1 MIAQVNAIVDA
12 LPRVDIPA
20 GWVDFVVK
28 RPQPHFIGPLF
39 TRDPAQISEI
49 QVLMAMMAIRG
60 LYAEYGVHRLNHG
73 IVRVHVVRRSPATAG
88 AAFGM
93 ALTVVLS
100 TVIVPQFDAQWATP
114 SLEDELV
121 GDHVRSMGM
130 GPLIEVA
137 SSDRHTVK
145 PWFQGKLDCAP
156 PVPDVS
162 AEGFPLL
169 GGRVE
174 RVGGKAVAALAYA
187 RDRHI
192 INVFVWPAGRPQ
204 APQVAVHKGLN
215 LQHWS
220 DGAMQVWVV
229 SDAEAGEVE
238 HFSAAWL
245 GQVVSAE
252 KAER

>member
-1 MIAQVNAIVDA
+1 MNLDDEELSALIRQHATHHAAPDA
-12 LPRVDIPA
+12 LRA
-20 GWVDFVVK
+20 GIRTQVALAEAARAS
-28 RPQPHFIGPLF
+28 RPSSVRTPWWRAIGWRAF
-39 TRDPAQISEI
+39 
-49 QVLMAMMAIRG
+49 G
-60 LYAEYGVHRLNHG
+60 W
-73 IVRVHVVRRSPATAG
+73 RSATAG

-93 ALTVVLS
+93 ALMLVLS
-100 TVIVPQFDAQWATP
+100 TVVIPQFEAQLATP

-121 GDHVRSMGM
+121 ADHLRSIGI

-145 PWFQGKLDCAP
+145 PWFQGTLDYAP
-156 PVPDVS
+156 PVPDLS
-162 AEGFPLL
+162 AAGYPLL

-192 INVFVWPAGRPQ
+192 INVFVWPAGRPL
-204 APQVAVHKGLN
+204 APQVAVRKGFN

-220 DGAMQVWVV
+220 DSSMQVWVV

-238 HFSAAWL
+238 HFSVAWR
-245 GQVVSAE
+245 GQVVSSG

>member
-1 MIAQVNAIVDA
+1 MNLDDEE
-12 LPRVDIPA
+12 LS
-20 GWVDFVVK
+20 
-28 RPQPHFIGPLF
+28 
-39 TRDPAQISEI
+39 AQIRQHATHHAAPDSLRAGI
-49 QVLMAMMAIRG
+49 RTQVALAEAARASGPMSMRKPWWQAIG
-60 LYAEYGVHRLNHG
+60 W
-73 IVRVHVVRRSPATAG
+73 RSATAG
-88 AAFGM
+88 AAVGM
-93 ALTVVLS
+93 ALTLVLS
-100 TVIVPQFDAQWATP
+100 MVIVPQFEAQWATP

-121 GDHVRSMGM
+121 GDHVRSMGV

-145 PWFQGKLDCAP
+145 PWFQGKLDYAP
-156 PVPDVS
+156 PVPDLS
-162 AEGFPLL
+162 AAGFPLL

-192 INVFVWPAGRPQ
+192 INVFVWPAGRGQ
-204 APQVAVHKGLN
+204 GPQVAVRKGFS

-220 DGAMQVWVV
+220 DDAMQVWVV

-238 HFSAAWL
+238 HFSVAWR
-245 GQVVSAE
+245 GQVVSSE